1 MSNPNDHLSD
11 RELSAMTRQLDEM
24 HHDKAM
30 PAMRAAVADWVDA
43 LRSGGDGLADKRASR
58 RGFLLGAAGLGASGL
73 VVAACGS
80 SSKSATAPT
89 SLAAPAANST
99 TTTPAASAA
108 LTGDLAVAAMAA
120 SLENLGVYAYNAG
133 IAAATAGKLGK
144 VPPAVV
150 TFAQTAKA
158 QHMAHAQA
166 WNSALTG
173 AGKAA
178 VTATDPALTPTV
190 SSAFAKVT
198 NAAELAQ
205 LALLIENIAAQTY
218 QKAIP
223 ALSAT
228 SSIAVAATIAPV
240 EMQHA
245 AILYYVLG
253 QYPGIQ
259 GTQSNKYASG
269 SPLAFNPTTLA
280 RPASDYTGS

>member
-269 SPLAFNPTTLA
+269 NPLAFNPTTLA

>member
-1 MSNPNDHLSD
+1 MSTSNDHLSD
-11 RELSAMTRQLDEM
+11 RELSAMTKSLDEM
-24 HHDKAM
+24 HNDQAM
-30 PAMRAAVADWVDA
+30 PAMRAAVSQWVDT
-43 LRSGGDGLADKRASR
+43 LRSGGETLTEKVASR
-58 RGFLLGAAGLGASGL
+58 RNFLLGAAGLGASGL
-73 VVAACGS
+73 VVAACGT
-80 SSKSATAPT
+80 SSKSATPPT
-89 SLAAPAANST
+89 SITTPASST
-99 TTTPAASAA
+99 TTPSTSSGP

-190 SSAFAKVT
+190 NAAFAKVT

-205 LALLIENIAAQTY
+205 LALLIENVAAQTY

-223 ALSAT
+223 VLSAS
-228 SSIAVAATIAPV
+228 SSIGVAATIAPV

-259 GTQSNKYASG
+259 GTQSNMYASG

>member
-1 MSNPNDHLSD
+1 MSTSNDHLSD
-11 RELSAMTRQLDEM
+11 RELSAMTKSLDEM
-24 HHDKAM
+24 HNDQAM
-30 PAMRAAVADWVDA
+30 PAMRAAVSQWVDT
-43 LRSGGDGLADKRASR
+43 LRSGGETLTEKVASR
-58 RGFLLGAAGLGASGL
+58 RNFLLGAAGLGASGL
-73 VVAACGS
+73 VVAACGT
-80 SSKSATAPT
+80 SSKSATPPT
-89 SLAAPAANST
+89 SITTPASST
-99 TTTPAASAA
+99 TTPSTSSGA

-190 SSAFAKVT
+190 NAAFAKVT

-205 LALLIENIAAQTY
+205 LALLIENVAAQTY

-223 ALSAT
+223 VLSAS
-228 SSIAVAATIAPV
+228 SSIGVAATIAPV

-259 GTQSNKYASG
+259 GTQSNMYASG

>member
-1 MSNPNDHLSD
+1 MSTSNDHLSD
-11 RELSAMTRQLDEM
+11 RELSAMTKSLDEM
-24 HHDKAM
+24 HNDQAM
-30 PAMRAAVADWVDA
+30 PAMRAAVSQWVDT
-43 LRSGGDGLADKRASR
+43 LRSGGETLTEKVASR
-58 RGFLLGAAGLGASGL
+58 RNFLLGAAGLGASGL
-73 VVAACGS
+73 VVAACGT
-80 SSKSATAPT
+80 SSKSATPPT
-89 SLAAPAANST
+89 SITTPASST
-99 TTTPAASAA
+99 TTPSTSSGA

-190 SSAFAKVT
+190 NAAFAKVT

-223 ALSAT
+223 VLSAS
-228 SSIAVAATIAPV
+228 SSIGVAATIAPV

-259 GTQSNKYASG
+259 GTQSNMYASG

>member
-1 MSNPNDHLSD
+1 MSMSNDHLSD
-11 RELSAMTRQLDEM
+11 RELSAMTKTLDDM
-24 HHDKAM
+24 HNDQAM
-30 PAMRAAVADWVDA
+30 PAMRAAVAQWVDT
-43 LRSGGDGLADKRASR
+43 LRSGGETLSERVATR
-58 RGFLLGAAGLGASGL
+58 RKFLLGAAGLGASGL

-80 SSKSATAPT
+80 SSKSSTAPT
-89 SLAAPAANST
+89 SVAAPAAST
-99 TTTPAASAA
+99 TAPASSSGA

-173 AGKAA
+173 AGKSA

-190 SSAFAKVT
+190 NSAFAKVT
-198 NAAELAQ
+198 NASELAQ

-223 ALSAT
+223 VLSAS
-228 SSIAVAATIAPV
+228 SSIGVAATIAPV

-259 GTQSNKYASG
+259 GTQSNMYASG